1 VRLEVDAVQDPA
13 DLGGGDRQP
22 GDPQVAGQQPVGPR
36 RVRAR
41 RGLGRGG
48 DDPQLVLRR
57 QAGTAEWPGRS
68 VGAARRSAAKRLR
81 QARTVSTCRPAA
93 RATAAFDIPS
103 ATARITLARCT
114 CPNGAVRESATCSS
128 PRRSASVN
136 SITNGLVSVIV
147 PLGDQPIDPLIIPQP
162 PSGVAT
168 G

>member
-57 QAGTAEWPGRS
+57 QARTA
-68 VGAARRSAAKRLR
+68 A
-81 QARTVSTCRPAA
+81 
-93 RATAAFDIPS
+93 AAFDIPS

-114 CPNGAVRESATCSS
+114 CPNGAARESATCSS

-147 PLGDQPIDPLIIPQP
+147 PLGEQPIDPLIIPR
-162 PSGVAT
+162 PSPGVAT

>member
-22 GDPQVAGQQPVGPR
+22 GDPQVASQQPVGPR

-57 QAGTAEWPGRS
+57 QAGTAERPGP
-68 VGAARRSAAKRLR
+68 VGQRG
-81 QARTVSTCRPAA
+81 QAFGGEAFAPGADGVDVPPAA
-93 RATAAFDIPS
+93 RAAAAFDIPS

-114 CPNGAVRESATCSS
+114 CPNGAARESATCFS

-147 PLGDQPIDPLIIPQP
+147 PLGEQPIDPLIIPRP
-162 PSGVAT
+162 SSGVAT